1 MTVNFSEIF
10 LQGGGGARVDGK
22 NYLKHLVWSLLVRK
36 TIAQYNKYLVPF
48 MQALDFKK

>member
-1 MTVNFSEIF
+1 MTVIFSEIF
-10 LQGGGGARVDGK
+10 LQGGARVDGK